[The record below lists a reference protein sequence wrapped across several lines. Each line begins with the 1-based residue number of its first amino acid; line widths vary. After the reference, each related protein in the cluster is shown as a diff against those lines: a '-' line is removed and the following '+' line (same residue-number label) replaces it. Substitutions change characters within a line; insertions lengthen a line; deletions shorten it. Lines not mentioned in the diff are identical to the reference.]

1 MKEEA
6 SRRNDGQ
13 TGVEIDEDII
23 QGRAGNIAKQ
33 LCRPFRRLLSEH
45 TYSLRILCPSRR
57 LSPIFSHYSIL
68 CLPPL
73 SLFFTLC
80 VYMCVSVSYIFF
92 SRSLFFSFS
101 FYIHLS
107 FSRSHFLS
115 SVFSFYLISSA
126 PISHTTYIE
135 HFLFTLPRAPFTP
148 AVILQAS
155 WHVNYYANEQCETS
169 VPTSHKTAQIPN
181 GFRVRGSAS
190 L

>member
-6 SRRNDGQ
+6 SRRNDRQ
-13 TGVEIDEDII
+13 TGAEIDGDII
-23 QGRAGNIAKQ
+23 QGRAGNIARQ
-33 LCRPFRRLLSEH
+33 LCRPFRQLLSEH

-73 SLFFTLC
+73 SLFFTLYVC
-80 VYMCVSVSYIFF
+80 MCVSVSYISF

-126 PISHTTYIE
+126 PISHTTYRTYRT
-135 HFLFTLPRAPFTP
+135 FLIRAAARTLHTGSHSTSKLARKLLCEQTMR
-148 AVILQAS
+148 
-155 WHVNYYANEQCETS
+155 NERS
-169 VPTSHKTAQIPN
+169 NVP
-181 GFRVRGSAS
+181 
-190 L
+190 

>member
-13 TGVEIDEDII
+13 TGAEIDGDII
-23 QGRAGNIAKQ
+23 QGRAGNIARQ

-45 TYSLRILCPSRR
+45 MYSLRILCPSRR

-80 VYMCVSVSYIFF
+80 VCMCVSVSYI
-92 SRSLFFSFS
+92 
-101 FYIHLS
+101 S

-135 HFLFTLPRAPFTP
+135 HFLFALPRAPFTP
-148 AVILQAS
+148 AVILQAN

-169 VPTSHKTAQIPN
+169 VPTSHKTAQIPS

>member
-13 TGVEIDEDII
+13 TGAEIDGDII
-23 QGRAGNIAKQ
+23 QGRAGNIARQ

-80 VYMCVSVSYIFF
+80 VCMCVSVSYISF

-115 SVFSFYLISSA
+115 FRFLLLSDLFCSYFTHDIYRTFLIHA
-126 PISHTTYIE
+126 AARTLHTGSHSTSKLARKLLCERTM
-135 HFLFTLPRAPFTP
+135 R
-148 AVILQAS
+148 
-155 WHVNYYANEQCETS
+155 NERS
-169 VPTSHKTAQIPN
+169 NVP
-181 GFRVRGSAS
+181 
-190 L
+190 

>member
-13 TGVEIDEDII
+13 TGAEIDGDII
-23 QGRAGNIAKQ
+23 QGRAGNIARQ

-57 LSPIFSHYSIL
+57 FSPIFSHYSIL
-68 CLPPL
+68 CLLPL

-80 VYMCVSVSYIFF
+80 VYMCVSVSYISF

-107 FSRSHFLS
+107 FSRFHFLS
-115 SVFSFYLISSA
+115 SVLSFYLISSA
-126 PISHTTYIE
+126 PISHDIYRT
-135 HFLFTLPRAPFTP
+135 FLIRAAARALHTGSHSTSKL
-148 AVILQAS
+148 ARKLLCERTMR
-155 WHVNYYANEQCETS
+155 NERS
-169 VPTSHKTAQIPN
+169 NVP
-181 GFRVRGSAS
+181 
-190 L
+190 